1 MNYLSSQ
8 SFDSLDFF
16 SSPRDIKIIV
26 VYFLKGFENSHYLRG
41 VGGEED
47 LYYTYI
53 SGVISNTNCL
63 SFSLTEHKRQLAAV
77 PSVG

>member
-8 SFDSLDFF
+8 SFDSLNFF

-26 VYFLKGFENSHYLRG
+26 AYFLKGFENSHYLG
-41 VGGEED
+41 GGGEI
-47 LYYTYI
+47 YI
-53 SGVISNTNCL
+53 IPGVISNTNCL

>member
-8 SFDSLDFF
+8 SFDSLNFF
-16 SSPRDIKIIV
+16 SSLRDIKIIV
-26 VYFLKGFENSHYLRG
+26 AYFLKGFENSHYLRG
-41 VGGEED
+41 GGGD
-47 LYYTYI
+47 FCYTYI

>member
-8 SFDSLDFF
+8 SFDSLNFF

-26 VYFLKGFENSHYLRG
+26 AYFLKAFENSHYLRG
-41 VGGEED
+41 GGGED

>member
-8 SFDSLDFF
+8 SFDSLNFF
-16 SSPRDIKIIV
+16 SLPRDIKIIV
-26 VYFLKGFENSHYLRG
+26 AYFLKGFENSHYLRG
-41 VGGEED
+41 GGGGKD

-53 SGVISNTNCL
+53 SGVIYNTNYL

>member
-8 SFDSLDFF
+8 SFDSLNFF

-26 VYFLKGFENSHYLRG
+26 AYFLKGFENSHYLRG
-41 VGGEED
+41 GGED

-63 SFSLTEHKRQLAAV
+63 SFSLTEHKRQLTAV